1 MEWDSKNSKTLQAG
15 FRPRCVGLVKRQV
28 EEGHADPSL
37 QLRGEC
43 LSNSELIRTTH
54 NSFARASPFID
65 ETQRTASEDDDV
77 YHFIAYTPI
86 NDTLYE
92 LDGLN
97 QAPISHGP
105 CLASDFAA
113 KVVPVLQRRIARYPS
128 NEIRFNLM
136 AMIRDPR
143 IRAREIGDAETLQ
156 AEDRKRREWVWEN
169 ALRRHNFVGF
179 VGELVKGV
187 VKAKQ
192 QGGEEEYREWVEGAK
207 KKTLQKLEKGRS
219 GSGVED

>member
-1 MEWDSKNSKTLQAG
+1 
-15 FRPRCVGLVKRQV
+15 
-28 EEGHADPSL
+28 
-37 QLRGEC
+37 
-43 LSNSELIRTTH
+43 
-54 NSFARASPFID
+54 
-65 ETQRTASEDDDV
+65 V